1 VINAAEDDSDGTVTV
16 TTSDVED
23 GQMVTVT
30 LGAKSYTGT
39 VSSGSAA
46 ITIPAADLQALT
58 EGDTYSLTANVSDAA
73 GNAAVQDS
81 STSFTVDKVAP
92 TIETVSTSWGS
103 VINAAEVD
111 NDGTVTITTNGAE
124 DGQAVT
130 VTLNSQNYT
139 GTVSSGSAKITIPAE
154 AGLKVL
160 TNGDT
165 YNLTADVSDAA
176 GNAAVQNDATSFN
189 VDLTALPLPRISAV
203 DTSSGLSG
211 AAEAGASV
219 SVVMTDP
226 SGTDTSLST
235 TADATTGAWNFTSAD
250 ILGTVVNSDDNGS
263 YAFSMTAT
271 DATGNISEVVE
282 ANLTVV
288 EAPEVDIVGGLN
300 IVIIPL
306 LPDEPVTDVVTYGLI
321 ADGSYDLDGGGIGA
335 LDFAINF
342 DITNFDWVD
351 GSLTSDYD
359 GWMMVLP
366 NETEASGGVVQGGFI
381 ALQPYTDFSN
391 PIAEFQMTTLET
403 SEPVAISIIGTNF
416 DSATPPDTLIAFD
429 FV

>member
-1 VINAAEDDSDGTVTV
+1 
-16 TTSDVED
+16 
-23 GQMVTVT
+23 M
-30 LGAKSYTGT
+30 L
-39 VSSGSAA
+39 
-46 ITIPAADLQALT
+46 
-58 EGDTYSLTANVSDAA
+58 
-73 GNAAVQDS
+73 
-81 STSFTVDKVAP
+81 
-92 TIETVSTSWGS
+92 
-103 VINAAEVD
+103 INAAEVD

-139 GTVSSGSAKITIPAE
+139 GTVSSGSATITIPAE
-154 AGLKVL
+154 AGLNVL
-160 TNGDT
+160 TDGDT

-226 SGTDTSLST
+226 SGTDTALST

-271 DATGNISEVVE
+271 DATGNISEVVT

-288 EAPEVDIVGGLN
+288 EAPDADIVGGLN
-300 IVIIPL
+300 IVIIPP

-321 ADGSYDLDGGGIGA
+321 ADASYDINSVGIEA

-351 GSLTSDYD
+351 GSLTSDYNWSMD
-359 GWMMVLP
+359 LITKLKP
-366 NETEASGGVVQGGFI
+366 LAALSGGASLHLEATF
-381 ALQPYTDFSN
+381 TDFSN
-391 PIAEFQMTTLET
+391 PIAEFQMTVLET
-403 SEPVAISIIGTNF
+403 SEPVGLSIIGTSF
-416 DSATPPDTLIAFD
+416 DGGPAPDTTDSDRFCVATPLARLLKIGSLI
-429 FV
+429 

>member
-1 VINAAEDDSDGTVTV
+1 VTAPTIGTVTTSWGSVINAAEDDSDGTVTV

-39 VSSGSAA
+39 VSGNSVA
-46 ITIPAADLQALT
+46 ITIPAADLQ
-58 EGDTYSLTANVSDAA
+58 
-73 GNAAVQDS
+73 
-81 STSFTVDKVAP
+81 
-92 TIETVSTSWGS
+92 
-103 VINAAEVD
+103 
-111 NDGTVTITTNGAE
+111 
-124 DGQAVT
+124 
-130 VTLNSQNYT
+130 
-139 GTVSSGSAKITIPAE
+139 
-154 AGLKVL
+154 VL
-160 TNGDT
+160 TDGDT

-288 EAPEVDIVGGLN
+288 EAPEVDTVGGLN
-300 IVIIPL
+300 IVVL
-306 LPDEPVTDVVTYGLI
+306 SNAGNVATYGLI
-321 ADGSYDLDGGGIGA
+321 ADASYDLDGGGIGA